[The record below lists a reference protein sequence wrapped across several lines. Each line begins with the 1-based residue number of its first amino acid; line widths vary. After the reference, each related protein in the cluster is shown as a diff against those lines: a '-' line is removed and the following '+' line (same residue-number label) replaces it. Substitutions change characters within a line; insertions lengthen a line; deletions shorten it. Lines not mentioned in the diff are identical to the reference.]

1 MEIQNI
7 PGAYD
12 ELAARIV
19 ATGILSDPWLDGRP
33 RFRSDPILLSPALDA
48 ELRRAAEA
56 MAVLHDQVAR
66 RCLEEPALL
75 DEFFHLTPFQR
86 LMWQASAPAWHGI
99 ARADVFRT
107 AEGLQV
113 CELNSDT
120 PSGEAEAVLLNQ
132 LAARPGVRDP
142 NAAFEQRFCRMV
154 EASAPQSGAGRRGAP
169 KGPLT
174 IGILYPTE
182 IVEDLSMILLY
193 RRWLEAR
200 GWRVALG
207 SPFNLRTLGGQP
219 TLFDVPCDVF
229 LRHYKTD
236 WWGERQSAW
245 LDDEPFIDP
254 EPLEGPLGVLLE
266 GLGRGRCAVVNP
278 FGAVISQNKLS
289 MALLWEQ
296 IEQFAP
302 PVQDLIR
309 RYLPRTVRLQ
319 SIAADEL
326 SRKDDWV
333 LKSDYG
339 CEGAEVLIGAT
350 CSDAEWREAVWR
362 ARPERWIVQRRFA
375 PIADAAGEVVNYGV
389 YVICGRAAGYFTRV
403 HRGATDYSAVT
414 VPTFVEEEA
423 A

>member
-1 MEIQNI
+1 MEIQN
-7 PGAYD
+7 PPASYD
-12 ELAARIV
+12 DLAARIV

-66 RCLEEPALL
+66 RCLEQPELQ
-75 DEFFHLTPFQR
+75 DKFFHLTPFQR

-107 AEGLQV
+107 DEGLRV

-142 NAAFEQRFCRMV
+142 NSSFEQRFCRMV
-154 EASAPQSGAGRRGAP
+154 AASATHD
-169 KGPLT
+169 GPLT
-174 IGILYPTE
+174 VGILYPTE
-182 IVEDLSMILLY
+182 IVEDLSMILIY

-200 GWRVALG
+200 GWRVVLG
-207 SPFNLRTLGGQP
+207 SPFNLRTIAGRP
-219 TLFDVPCDVF
+219 ALFDVPCDVF

-245 LDDEPFIDP
+245 HDDEPFPDT
-254 EPLEGPLGVLLE
+254 EPLEGPLGVLLD
-266 GLGRGRCAVVNP
+266 GLASGRCAVVNP
-278 FGAVISQNKLS
+278 FGAVVSQNKLS

-296 IEQFAP
+296 IERFAP

-309 RYLPRTVRLQ
+309 RYLPRTVRLEAI
-319 SIAADEL
+319 SADEL
-326 SRKDDWV
+326 CRKDDWV

-350 CSDAEWREAVWR
+350 CSDAEWRAAVQQVR
-362 ARPERWIVQRRFA
+362 TDRWVVQRRFT
-375 PIADAAGEVVNYGV
+375 PLADAAGEVVNYGV

-403 HRGATDYSAVT
+403 HRGATDCSAVT
-414 VPTFVEEEA
+414 VPTFVEEA